1 MRKLLEIFLIDQKI
15 FLFRNIFSHI
25 AMVLRP
31 YFEENDFRV
40 NVKTK
45 RNNFCKRTGI

>member
-1 MRKLLEIFLIDQKI
+1 
-15 FLFRNIFSHI
+15 
-25 AMVLRP
+25 MVLRP
-31 YFEENDFRV
+31 YFEENDFHV